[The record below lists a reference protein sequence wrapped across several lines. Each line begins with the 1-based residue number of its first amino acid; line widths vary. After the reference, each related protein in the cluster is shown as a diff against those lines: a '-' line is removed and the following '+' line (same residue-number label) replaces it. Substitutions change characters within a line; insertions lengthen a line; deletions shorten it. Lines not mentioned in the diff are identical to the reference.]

1 MENSSNEITTKK
13 TTSLAGNIYSTYGVF
28 WFFFFKSGL
37 KECPFT
43 VNHLENT
50 EKFQEENRNHGC
62 SEHPEMGSLQVF
74 VYFLQAFSLCAYI
87 CGSLMVKV

>member
-1 MENSSNEITTKK
+1 MKSLPRKQPLWREIYI
-13 TTSLAGNIYSTYGVF
+13 AHMVF
-28 WFFFFKSGL
+28 FGFFFFKSGL

-74 VYFLQAFSLCAYI
+74 VYFLQALSLCAYI